1 MNKFSDVL
9 EATKETVN
17 PDKLSDIETNSSMS
31 DVDVENFW
39 KSEFANAMDS
49 MEMDPYERLVSETY
63 GRDED
68 EINIEFDFDDQ
79 LLQIL
84 DRFRPENWA
93 DKTEAQRVK
102 DAEEVIQNVGERLGL
117 DRVPTL
123 SLYDGENDDYGSFDS
138 KKNEISIN
146 RNHLDDPSETLN
158 TIAHELRHAYQR
170 FRSDKLETWED
181 NLYNFN
187 YENYIAPLS
196 LPGGK
201 YLYITDYYG
210 QYVEADARAFANKF
224 MEAIKS

>member
-9 EATKETVN
+9 EATKEAVK

-31 DVDVENFW
+31 DLDVENFW
-39 KSEFANAMDS
+39 KSEFAKAMDS

-68 EINIEFDFDDQ
+68 EIDIEVDFDDQ

-84 DRFRPENWA
+84 DRFRPEGWV

-102 DAEEVIQNVGERLGL
+102 DAEELIQSEGEKLGL

-123 SLYDGENDDYGSFDS
+123 SLYDGDSDDYGRFDS

-146 RNHLDDPSETLN
+146 RNQFDDPSETLN
-158 TIAHELRHAYQR
+158 TIVHELRHAYQR
-170 FRSDKLETWED
+170 YRADKLETWED

-224 MEAIKS
+224 MEAINS